1 MRVPKY
7 SWREHKV
14 RYFIFLTLLVVII
27 LSPSLVDA
35 QSSLKCPDG
44 TYYGKDNQG
53 NDACRDIETNKVVK
67 VIPTTQTNQKSEML
81 ERKQTDPCQNP
92 FAPGCIALPSTNFS
106 NNSILLVGIIAI
118 VVVIILVIVASK
130 KKKSTSE
137 MKPIDYTEYTSTP
150 SSYSNNDRMMWTCS
164 SCRQK
169 FTDRQSYISHGCHF
183 R

>member
-1 MRVPKY
+1 LKKFY
-7 SWREHKV
+7 IWIIC
-14 RYFIFLTLLVVII
+14 IFLIPI
-27 LSPSLVDA
+27 AIHDSFAED
-35 QSSLKCPDG
+35 QSSINCPTG
-44 TYYGKDNQG
+44 SYYGKDNQG

-67 VIPTTQTNQKSEML
+67 AIPITQSIQKSEML

-92 FAPGCIALPSTNFS
+92 FAPGCLALPSNNLA

-137 MKPIDYTEYTSTP
+137 MKPIDYTNYTSTP